1 MEAYAAWC
9 KLYGHTP
16 VQTAADNPA
25 YDAYI
30 RSEAGRQ
37 LFAAE
42 ESEDA
47 EGVWEVQSGMI
58 VSGTLRDVVAYALAL
73 PGFLSHGQYTKVV
86 RGAPGVVANLRI
98 APCAPVSH
106 VRQRQRDIV
115 QQQALLAAELQAAG
129 AILRLLCS

>member
-9 KLYGHTP
+9 KTYGHAP
-16 VQTAADNPA
+16 VQTATDNPA

-37 LFAAE
+37 LLAAE

-47 EGVWEVQSGMI
+47 EGVWEVQPGMI
-58 VSGTLRDVVAYALAL
+58 ASGPLRDVVAHALAL
-73 PGFLSHGQYTKVV
+73 PSFLSHGQYTKVV
-86 RGAPGVVANLRI
+86 RGAPGVAANLRI
-98 APCAPVSH
+98 APCASVSH
-106 VRQRQRDIV
+106 VRQRQRDIIEL
-115 QQQALLAAELQAAG
+115 QALLAAELQAAG